1 MSLFRR
7 KSNTATQEYESWAPE
22 ATARRARAAEGRALV
37 AAAAAPDGRGAP
49 AVTATVAAQE

>member
-22 ATARRARAAEGRALV
+22 ATARRARAAEDRA
-37 AAAAAPDGRGAP
+37 AEAAAPGDRAS
-49 AVTATVAAQE
+49 ATATVTAQE